1 MQVNRMAFGRSIT
14 PVDIPVDMM
23 QKESTSNEERPHCKF
38 NELKQMYKKNKE
50 VESIFNSQLKLFYCS
65 RSTTFHS

>member
-38 NELKQMYKKNKE
+38 NELKQMYKKKTK
-50 VESIFNSQLKLFYCS
+50 KLNRFLILN
-65 RSTTFHS
+65 